1 MTRLNEPIDATDL
14 ANSSD
19 RPDPDGDTLG
29 PDGVLSGPDD
39 RDSEGGYPKS
49 DGDHDPPAA
58 LLRNVSIALVGR
70 FGSMTRREAANLLRS
85 YGATIVEQKATDVDW
100 VVIGADQ
107 SPVLE
112 AELLSEATRHAIA
125 TGSREIVYESELWQ
139 RLGLVDFERSAQRL
153 YTPAMLAH
161 LLGISVRVVRRWQR
175 LGLITPVETM
185 HRLPYFDFAEVAVAK
200 RLANWIAEGES
211 STAIEQRLAQWV
223 ELLPEIHRPLEQ
235 LSILVEGKTVL
246 LRHGEG
252 LVEPGG
258 QLRFDFDAF
267 NETEVP
273 LSSDDIGAG
282 QVLSM
287 VREDDTS
294 FPLSGRAQDERDELL
309 QAAYQAEDEEDLQR
323 AIDFYHAMLA
333 RDGPRADINF
343 QMGELLYRLGETI
356 ASRERYYSA
365 IEIDPEFVE
374 ARASLGVVLAETG
387 QPELGVASFQGALA
401 IFEDYSDVHYHLAKT
416 LDQLERSVE
425 AIHHWTRFL
434 ELFPDSPWADEA
446 RQRLAR
452 GE

>member
-1 MTRLNEPIDATDL
+1 MPRLNEPIDSNDL
-14 ANSSD
+14 AETELAETA
-19 RPDPDGDTLG
+19 GL
-29 PDGVLSGPDD
+29 
-39 RDSEGGYPKS
+39 S
-49 DGDHDPPAA
+49 DGAA
-58 LLRNVSIALVGR
+58 ENETESGALRNLKIALVGR

-85 YGATIVEQKATDVDW
+85 YGATIVEQRSADVDW

-112 AELLSEATRHAIA
+112 SDLLTESTRHAIA
-125 TGSREIVYESELWQ
+125 TGTREIVYESELWQ
-139 RLGLVDFERSAQRL
+139 RLGLVDFKQSAQRY

-200 RLANWIAEGES
+200 RLANWIASGES
-211 STAIEQRLAQWV
+211 PKAIEQRLAQWV
-223 ELLPEIHRPLEQ
+223 ELLPDIHRPLEQ
-235 LSILVEGKTVL
+235 LSILVEGELVL

-258 QLRFDFDAF
+258 QLRFDFDALD
-267 NETEVP
+267 EEQTE
-273 LSSDDIGAG
+273 STDDDFAAG
-282 QVLSM
+282 HVLSM

-294 FPLSGRAQDERDELL
+294 FPVGNRALDDSDELL
-309 QAAYQAEDEEDLQR
+309 MAAYQAEDEDDLQR
-323 AIDFYHAMLA
+323 AIDFYHAILA

-343 QMGELLYRLGETI
+343 QMGELLYRIGETI

-374 ARASLGVVLAETG
+374 ARASLGIVLAETG
-387 QPELGVASFQGALA
+387 QPELGVASFQGALQ

-416 LDQLERSVE
+416 LDSLGRTDE
-425 AIHHWTRFL
+425 ANHHWARFL

-446 RQRLAR
+446 RLRLA
-452 GE
+452 ETK

>member
-1 MTRLNEPIDATDL
+1 
-14 ANSSD
+14 
-19 RPDPDGDTLG
+19 
-29 PDGVLSGPDD
+29 
-39 RDSEGGYPKS
+39 
-49 DGDHDPPAA
+49 
-58 LLRNVSIALVGR
+58 
-70 FGSMTRREAANLLRS
+70 MTRREAANLLRS
-85 YGATIVEQKATDVDW
+85 YGASIVEQRAADVDW

-112 AELLSEATRHAIA
+112 SDLLTESTRHAIA
-125 TGSREIVYESELWQ
+125 TGTREIVYESELWQ
-139 RLGLVDFERSAQRL
+139 RLGLVDFEQSAQRY

-200 RLANWIAEGES
+200 RLANWIAAGES
-211 STAIEQRLAQWV
+211 PKAIEQRLAQWV
-223 ELLPEIHRPLEQ
+223 ELLPDIHRPLEQ

-258 QLRFDFDAF
+258 QLRFDFDALGDP
-267 NETEVP
+267 ELEAA
-273 LSSDDIGAG
+273 SDDSAAG
-282 QVLSM
+282 HVLSM

-294 FPLSGRAQDERDELL
+294 FPIGNRALDASDELL
-309 QAAYQAEDEEDLQR
+309 AAAYQAEDEDDLQL
-323 AIDFYHAMLA
+323 AIDFYHAILA

-365 IEIDPEFVE
+365 TEIDPEFVE
-374 ARASLGVVLAETG
+374 ARASLGIVLAETG
-387 QPELGVASFQGALA
+387 QPELGVASFQGALR
-401 IFEDYSDVHYHLAKT
+401 IFEDYSEVHYHLAKT
-416 LDQLERSVE
+416 LDHLGRRVE
-425 AIHHWTRFL
+425 AIHHWERFL

-446 RQRLAR
+446 RLRLA
-452 GE
+452 EN

>member
-1 MTRLNEPIDATDL
+1 MTRLNEPIDSNDL
-14 ANSSD
+14 ADADLAENDMADSA
-19 RPDPDGDTLG
+19 
-29 PDGVLSGPDD
+29 GVAD
-39 RDSEGGYPKS
+39 
-49 DGDHDPPAA
+49 PAA
-58 LLRNVSIALVGR
+58 EGEAETGALQNLKIALVGR

-85 YGATIVEQKATDVDW
+85 YGATIVEQRAADVDW

-107 SPVLE
+107 SPLLE
-112 AELLSEATRHAIA
+112 SDLLSESTRHAIA
-125 TGSREIVYESELWQ
+125 TGTREIVYESELWQ
-139 RLGLVDFERSAQRL
+139 RLGLVDFEQTAQRY

-200 RLANWIAEGES
+200 RLANWIASGES
-211 STAIEQRLAQWV
+211 PKAIEQRLAQWV
-223 ELLPEIHRPLEQ
+223 ELLPDIHRPLEQ
-235 LSILVEGKTVL
+235 LSILVEGEFVL

-258 QLRFDFDAF
+258 QLRFDFDALDDF
-267 NETEVP
+267 ETETK
-273 LSSDDIGAG
+273 DEDFAAG
-282 QVLSM
+282 HVLSM

-294 FPLSGRAQDERDELL
+294 FPVGNRALDDSDALL
-309 QAAYQAEDEEDLQR
+309 VAAYQAEDEDDLQR
-323 AIDFYHAMLA
+323 AIDFYHAILA

-343 QMGELLYRLGETI
+343 QMGELLYRIGETI

-374 ARASLGVVLAETG
+374 ARASLGIVLAETG
-387 QPELGVASFQGALA
+387 QPELGVASFQGALQ

-416 LDQLERSVE
+416 LDSLGRTSE

-446 RQRLAR
+446 RLRLA
-452 GE
+452 ENP